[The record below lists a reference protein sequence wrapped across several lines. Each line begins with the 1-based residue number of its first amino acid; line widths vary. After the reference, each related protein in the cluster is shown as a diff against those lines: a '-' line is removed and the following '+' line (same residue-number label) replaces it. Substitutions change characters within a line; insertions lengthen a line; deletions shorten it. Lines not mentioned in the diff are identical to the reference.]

1 MRFAI
6 STHVFHGDRLGR
18 RHVEAMA
25 AHGFDQVELFA
36 TRTHLDYHDPRQVD
50 EVSGWLASCG
60 LRAPTMHLPISTGM
74 AGAVWGR
81 PLSNAATDTAA
92 RQEAIDETV
101 AALDA
106 ASRLG
111 CAIGVLHLGV
121 PRGRLTGTGDN
132 DLRSVKRS
140 LETLVERAG
149 AAGVRLALEVM
160 PNDLSTP
167 EALLELLDG
176 DLDLA
181 GTGIC
186 LDVGHAHL
194 LGGAPDAT
202 ELLSG
207 HVVTTHLHDNRG
219 RDDDHLVPF
228 DGSIDWSATLTAL
241 GKTGFDGP
249 LVLEVDGHG
258 DPDAVLGRT
267 VGARARLQAILDE
280 LTAPFEFTE

>member
-6 STHVFHGDRLGR
+6 STHVFHGDRLAR
-18 RHVEAMA
+18 RHFEALA

-36 TRTHLDYHDPRQVD
+36 TRTHLEYHDSRHVD
-50 EVSGWLASCG
+50 EVAGWLASCG
-60 LRAPTMHLPISTGM
+60 LRAPTMHLPISMGV

-81 PLSNAATDTAA
+81 PLSNAATDAAA
-92 RQEAIDETV
+92 RREAVDETV

-111 CAIGVLHLGV
+111 CAVGVLHLGI
-121 PRGRLTGTGDN
+121 PRGQPADAGDN
-132 DLRSVKRS
+132 DLGSVKRS

-149 AAGVRLALEVM
+149 ASGVRLALEVM

-167 EALLELLDG
+167 EALLALLDG
-176 DLDLA
+176 DLGRA

-194 LGGAPDAT
+194 LGGAPDAA

-228 DGSIDWSATLTAL
+228 DGSVDWPATLTAL

-249 LVLEVDGHG
+249 LVLEVDGRG